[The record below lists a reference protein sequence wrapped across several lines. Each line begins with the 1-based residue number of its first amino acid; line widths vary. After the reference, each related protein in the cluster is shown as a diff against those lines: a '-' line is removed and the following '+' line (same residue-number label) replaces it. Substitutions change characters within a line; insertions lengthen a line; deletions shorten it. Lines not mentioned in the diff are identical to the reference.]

1 MGIEMLNLT
10 VATERLAR
18 LIAAK
23 AGTTPEIVVHQ
34 AIEERARATGVA
46 LEAGAVRDLSPDAVA
61 AREARIRRHA
71 DDIAALPLLDE
82 RSPRQIMD
90 ELNAL

>member
-1 MGIEMLNLT
+1 MLNLSI
-10 VATERLAR
+10 ATERLAQ

-23 AGTTPEIVVHQ
+23 TGTTPEIVVHE
-34 AIEERARATGVA
+34 AVEERARATGIA
-46 LEAGAVRDLSPDAVA
+46 LEQRARRDLTTEAVV
-61 AREARIRRHA
+61 AREARMLRCA
-71 DDIAALPLLDE
+71 DEIAALPLLDK